1 MSELKGTLLGIL
13 LVLILFGTMSTVMV
27 STFESMTNKVQSEV
41 TEVIAE
47 LD

>member
-27 STFESMTNKVQSEV
+27 ATFNSMTSKVQSQV
-41 TEVIAE
+41 TEVMSE

>member
-1 MSELKGTLLGIL
+1 MSEVKGTVLGIL